1 MPIKKSAFKELRK
14 AKRRT
19 AANAIQRKQL
29 KDAVKKFGKSIAKG
43 ERDAAAKL
51 AAESIKL
58 LDRAA
63 KKRRIH
69 PNKAA
74 RKKSRLLKALRSAST
89 SP

>member
-14 AKRRT
+14 AKRRAT
-19 AANAIQRKQL
+19 ANAIQRKQL
-29 KDAVKKFGKSIAKG
+29 KDAVKKFGKAIAKG
-43 ERDAAAKL
+43 ERDSAEKL

-89 SP
+89 AQ